1 MRTAVLG
8 DVIASEWVKLRTV
21 RSTGFVLGA
30 ALAALL
36 LTSLIAVLMTADW
49 DSSPPGERAV
59 FESADVGLLSMPF
72 SQFCVAVLAG
82 LAVAG
87 EYGTGMIR
95 TSLIAVPQ
103 RRMMMLARGVV
114 LGGGALVAGQVLA
127 WLAFLATWLV
137 VGDRP
142 QRSRRRTP
150 RPMRSHWY

>member
-1 MRTAVLG
+1 MRTAALG

-49 DSSPPGERAV
+49 ESSPPGERAV

-127 WLAFLATWLV
+127 WLAFLAT
-137 VGDRP
+137 
-142 QRSRRRTP
+142 
-150 RPMRSHWY
+150 